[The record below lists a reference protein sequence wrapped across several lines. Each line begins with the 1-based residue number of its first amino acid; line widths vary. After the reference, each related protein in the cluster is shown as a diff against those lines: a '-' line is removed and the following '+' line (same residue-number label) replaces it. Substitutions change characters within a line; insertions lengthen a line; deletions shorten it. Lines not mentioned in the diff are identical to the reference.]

1 MQYHNFIVHYQVSN
15 GNFRGSANDA
25 IHVCGNKNQISVLNK
40 LILSIGL
47 FRVLLLARQRKVSVG
62 QFLVIGRHCDDF
74 SIRQF

>member
-47 FRVLLLARQRKVSVG
+47 FRVLLIVTQRKAWLDS
-62 QFLVIGRHCDDF
+62 F
-74 SIRQF
+74 